1 MKTLF
6 QTLHLQNKNNT
17 IPDQVVLRYGASH
30 PFLGEVDKLGLAIFL
45 ASEQF
50 RDQHTYNGL
59 FLGDEKSK
67 CEKAI
72 SLSQAE
78 HQ

>member
-1 MKTLF
+1 MQTLF
-6 QTLHLQNKNNT
+6 QTLHLPNKSNA

-45 ASEQF
+45 ASDQF
-50 RDQHTYNGL
+50 RDRHMFHGL
-59 FLGDEKSK
+59 SLGDEKSK

-72 SLSQAE
+72 SLSQAK